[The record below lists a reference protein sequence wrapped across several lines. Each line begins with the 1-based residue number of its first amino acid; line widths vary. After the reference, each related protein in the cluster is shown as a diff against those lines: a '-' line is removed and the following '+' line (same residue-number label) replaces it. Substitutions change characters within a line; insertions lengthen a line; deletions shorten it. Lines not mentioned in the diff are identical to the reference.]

1 MSKKQFAAL
10 KVGVQICR
18 NCYDILYIYIY
29 IKNNINIYLP
39 RKDSTMTTDRIMAQ
53 LCMLFSVD
61 EMQDLRGHHCQ
72 TDPLL
77 LQMTVAEVTVRPVDP
92 TKSSPS
98 PLKSPA
104 AWGRSA

>member
-1 MSKKQFAAL
+1 
-10 KVGVQICR
+10 
-18 NCYDILYIYIY
+18 
-29 IKNNINIYLP
+29 
-39 RKDSTMTTDRIMAQ
+39 MTTDRIMAQ

-104 AWGRSA
+104 A